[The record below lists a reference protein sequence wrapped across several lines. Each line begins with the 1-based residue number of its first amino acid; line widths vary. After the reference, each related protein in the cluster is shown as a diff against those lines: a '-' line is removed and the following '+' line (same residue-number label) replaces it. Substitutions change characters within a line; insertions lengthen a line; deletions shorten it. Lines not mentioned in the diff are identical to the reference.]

1 MPPTNTRASGVVSYF
16 LFEQTAPND
25 DKIQQYTITC
35 NNLATPVTFLGS
47 MILKE
52 FPDLTWLRSQAER
65 RFADGRSWSGAKL
78 ATTGWPNVILNVSA
92 DNIYRDKIRGP
103 LSLFTNISGESI
115 VEISRR
121 RIPIKED
128 FFFLSNYDQ
137 HYTLEIEKGKRAE
150 TFNIHFGDYFCDQVF
165 SSLSQKPDQLLN
177 SYFQEP
183 SERLEFHN
191 RIYHRDEPTQ
201 KLIMEIRHGADGSAW
216 LEEKLYALIENL
228 LKKEKDLIRIQ
239 SRFPALK
246 SSTREEV
253 LRRMLIVSDYIHT
266 HLNEDLSLEQLANV
280 GCFSKFHFLRL
291 FKIAFNKTPYQFI
304 NEERVRMGRQMI
316 ERTRI
321 SINEIA
327 HSLGFMNPSSF
338 SRMFFNH
345 TGLYPTQLRPA
356 YH

>member
-1 MPPTNTRASGVVSYF
+1 MPPVNSRATGVVGYF
-16 LFEQTAPND
+16 ISKKAAPND
-25 DKIQQYTITC
+25 DKIQQYPITC

-47 MILKE
+47 MILNE
-52 FPDLTWLRSQAER
+52 FPDLRWLRSQAEK
-65 RFADGRSWSGAKL
+65 RFADRRSWTGAKL

-92 DNIYRDKIRGP
+92 DDIFRDNIRGP
-103 LSLFTNISGESI
+103 LSLFTNVSGDST

-121 RIPIKED
+121 RIPVKQD
-128 FFFLSNYDQ
+128 FFFISNFDQ
-137 HYTLEIEKGKRAE
+137 HYTLEIEKGKPTE

-177 SYFQEP
+177 NYFQEP

-191 RIYHRDEPTQ
+191 RIYHRDELTQ
-201 KLIMEIRHGADGSAW
+201 KLIMEIRRGADGPVG

-228 LKKEKDLIRIQ
+228 LIKEKDLIRIQ

-246 SSTREEV
+246 SSTREEI

-266 HLNEDLSLEQLANV
+266 HLHEDLSLEQLASV
-280 GCFSKFHFLRL
+280 GCLSKFHFLRL

-327 HSLGFMNPSSF
+327 YSLGFMNPSSF